1 MTDFGWRSIP
11 VLECSQ
17 VRTPAD
23 YWALYLERVAVRSPD
38 TFGRNLDAFWDALSR
53 GGPGAPAEPCFIE
66 MRNYGVLAAGHPEF
80 VEKLASLAAELN
92 ALKGAFELRLY
103 NPQSDVPPRGGLYQ
117 HERFLSHEA
126 KGMEVLAMFQESD
139 GPGGLVLLQGPGGI
153 CQHIFLETGLVFWSE
168 YDIEEVLADYE
179 SHELED
185 VSALLGPGPHI
196 LETVEGGRRN
206 GGSVDVTLM
215 SGATIRLDP
224 LTLSD
229 PDSDFVLTVEP
240 AP

>member
-1 MTDFGWRSIP
+1 MTDFGWRDIH

-23 YWALYLERVAVRSPD
+23 FWALYLERVEVRSPD
-38 TFGRNLDAFWDALSR
+38 TFGRNLDAFWDALS
-53 GGPGAPAEPCFIE
+53 
-66 MRNYGVLAAGHPEF
+66 
-80 VEKLASLAAELN
+80 S
-92 ALKGAFELRLY
+92 
-103 NPQSDVPPRGGLYQ
+103 
-117 HERFLSHEA
+117 
-126 KGMEVLAMFQESD
+126 
-139 GPGGLVLLQGPGGI
+139 
-153 CQHIFLETGLVFWSE
+153 
-168 YDIEEVLADYE
+168 E

-196 LETVEGGRRN
+196 LESVEGGRRN